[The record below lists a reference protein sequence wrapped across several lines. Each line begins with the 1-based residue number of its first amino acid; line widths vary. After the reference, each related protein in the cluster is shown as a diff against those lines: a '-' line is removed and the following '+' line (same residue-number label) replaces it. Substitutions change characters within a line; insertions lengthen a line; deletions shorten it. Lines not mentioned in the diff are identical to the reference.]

1 MMRLYR
7 CDVCGK
13 ILMITAGER
22 TVDRFFGLDLCRECA
37 DAALDIDLRDE
48 YIRKILEAKE
58 RGQAN
63 E

>member
-1 MMRLYR
+1 MRLYR

-22 TVDRFFGLDLCRECA
+22 TVDRIFGMDLCLECA
-37 DAALDIDLRDE
+37 NAALDIDLRDE
-48 YIRKILEAKE
+48 YIRKILDARE
-58 RGQAN
+58 RGQVN

>member
-1 MMRLYR
+1 MKLYR

-22 TVDRFFGLDLCRECA
+22 TVDRIFGLDLCRECA
-37 DAALDIDLRDE
+37 DAALDIDLRNE
-48 YIRKILEAKE
+48 YVRKILDDRE
-58 RGQAN
+58 RGRIN

>member
-1 MMRLYR
+1 MRLYR

-22 TVDRFFGLDLCRECA
+22 TVDRIFGLDLCRECA
-37 DAALDIDLRDE
+37 DAALDIDLRNE
-48 YIRKILEAKE
+48 YVRKILDARE
-58 RGQAN
+58 RGRIN